1 MSTVVTGYSDSV
13 SPGSI
18 PFDDAPLRRVHVK
31 AIAGGMGGQFT
42 DGFIIGMIGIAL
54 SMAAGD
60 LHLNN
65 FWTGL
70 IAAGSLLGIL
80 FGSLLAGSV
89 VDSIGRKGIYN
100 LTIWVFAVAAVLQFF
115 VTSPEQLLALRLV
128 LGLAIGADYAVSL
141 SLVSEL
147 APKRHRGRIMS
158 AVMIAWV
165 AGFVFAYFAGVLIE
179 NMGEGAW
186 RWALASSFVPAAVT
200 LLIRMGTPES
210 PLWLIS
216 KGRREEAQAI
226 VEQHMGAD
234 IALPEQSTVQKKA
247 GWAQLFSRTWRKNA
261 FVGAAFYFCQV
272 IPFFALGTFIP
283 RVLEAIKVENSEA
296 GSIIYN
302 IFLFVGILAGFWI
315 VDKISR
321 RAFLIGSFYF
331 CAAVLL
337 VLTLWAGMP
346 PLLAVVLF
354 SAFAVVMSGCTVLE
368 YAYLPELFPTELR
381 ASGIGFSVA
390 MSRLDAAGGTFL
402 LPIVMETH
410 GVQATLG
417 ICIGALLLGGVI
429 CQAFAPEPARA

>member
-1 MSTVVTGYSDSV
+1 MSTVATGYSDSV
-13 SPGSI
+13 SNGSI
-18 PFDDAPLRRVHVK
+18 PFDDAPLRRVHIK

-54 SMAAGD
+54 SMASGD
-60 LHLNN
+60 LRLDN

-89 VDSIGRKGIYN
+89 VDRIGRKGIYN
-100 LTIWVFAVAAVLQFF
+100 LTIWVFAIAAVMQFF

-128 LGLAIGADYAVSL
+128 LGIAIGADYAVSL

-186 RWALASSFVPAAVT
+186 RWALASSFIPAVIT

-210 PLWLIS
+210 PLWLLS
-216 KGRREEAQAI
+216 KGRRQEAQAI
-226 VEQHMGAD
+226 VQKHLGAD
-234 IALPEQSTVQKKA
+234 IALPVASGVQKQG
-247 GWAQLFSRTWRKNA
+247 GWAQLFSRTWRKNT

-283 RVLEAIKVENSEA
+283 RVLEAIKVENAEA

-321 RAFLIGSFYF
+321 RAFLMGSFYF
-331 CAAVLL
+331 CAATLM
-337 VLTLWAGMP
+337 VLTVWAGMP

-390 MSRLDAAGGTFL
+390 MSRLGAAGGTFL
-402 LPIVMETH
+402 LPIVMDSY

-417 ICIGALLLGGVI
+417 ICIGALVVGGIV
-429 CQAFAPEPARA
+429 CQLFAPEPEKA